1 MMLVRNRALADVAK
15 RSFKP
20 EDCDMMCLVLSCDL
34 AGDRPLGVE
43 NELRGP
49 EMPVRLPPELL
60 ADLLSW
66 NERMSRA
73 VLAATET
80 SSATARLNAE
90 GENLASRIASV
101 VPGGAKVR
109 YLKE

>member
-1 MMLVRNRALADVAK
+1 MI
-15 RSFKP
+15 
-20 EDCDMMCLVLSCDL
+20 CLVLSCDL
-34 AGDRPLGVE
+34 AGNRPLGVE

-49 EMPVRLPPELL
+49 ELPVILPPKIL

-66 NERMSRA
+66 NERMGEA
-73 VLAATET
+73 VLADTET
-80 SSATARLNAE
+80 SSAIARLNAE

>member
-1 MMLVRNRALADVAK
+1 MMY
-15 RSFKP
+15 
-20 EDCDMMCLVLSCDL
+20 LVLSCDL
-34 AGDRPLGVE
+34 SGDRPLGAE

-49 EMPVRLPPELL
+49 EMPVSLPPELL

-66 NERMSRA
+66 NERMGEA
-73 VLAATET
+73 VLADTET
-80 SSATARLNAE
+80 SSAIARLNAE
-90 GENLASRIASV
+90 GENLASRVASV

>member
-1 MMLVRNRALADVAK
+1 MIY
-15 RSFKP
+15 
-20 EDCDMMCLVLSCDL
+20 LVLSCDL
-34 AGDRPLGVE
+34 AGDRPLGAE

-49 EMPVRLPPELL
+49 EMPVSLPPELL

-66 NERMSRA
+66 NERMGEA
-73 VLAATET
+73 VLADIET
-80 SSATARLNAE
+80 SSAIDRLNAE
-90 GENLASRIASV
+90 GENLASRVASV

>member
-1 MMLVRNRALADVAK
+1 MMY
-15 RSFKP
+15 
-20 EDCDMMCLVLSCDL
+20 LVLSCDL
-34 AGDRPLGVE
+34 AGDRPLGAE

-49 EMPVRLPPELL
+49 EMPVSLPPELL

-66 NERMSRA
+66 NERMGEA
-73 VLAATET
+73 VLADIET
-80 SSATARLNAE
+80 SSAIDRLNAE
-90 GENLASRIASV
+90 GENLASRVASV

>member
-1 MMLVRNRALADVAK
+1 MML
-15 RSFKP
+15 
-20 EDCDMMCLVLSCDL
+20 LVLSCDL
-34 AGDRPLGVE
+34 AGDRPLGAE

-49 EMPVRLPPELL
+49 EMPVSLPSELL

-66 NERMSRA
+66 NVRMGEA
-73 VLAATET
+73 VLAATGT
-80 SSATARLNAE
+80 SSAITRLNAE
-90 GENLASRIASV
+90 GENLASRIAFV